1 MGAQGGRTGL
11 RCGAGLPRH
20 HVLERPRRAAGACSS
35 VHVLNLAA
43 TQEQDAEVQRDMA
56 ASEMTPD
63 EVAEAQR
70 LAREWK
76 PKPAATPSP

>member
-11 RCGAGLPRH
+11 RSGAGLPRH
-20 HVLERPRRAAGACSS
+20 HVLERPRRAAGPCSS

-43 TQEQDAEVQRDMA
+43 EREPDAVEKRDLA

>member
-11 RCGAGLPRH
+11 RSGAGLPRH
-20 HVLERPRRAAGACSS
+20 HVLERPRRAAGPCSS

-43 TQEQDAEVQRDMA
+43 TQEQDAEVQRDMP

-63 EVAEAQR
+63 EIAEAQR

-76 PKPAATPSP
+76 AKHAATPSA

>member
-11 RCGAGLPRH
+11 RSGAGLPRH
-20 HVLERPRRAAGACSS
+20 HVLERPRRAAGPCSS

-76 PKPAATPSP
+76 PKSAATTSR